1 MQRVILYTLLLGLA
15 LTIPGC
21 GPDHPT
27 GTYLATCTSY
37 EGKPYTD
44 FIVVNVQADGLIL
57 SSFTDFY
64 ALGEPATRKLPDS
77 LFHQPLLR
85 KNFFGGYD
93 TLALTLAEDELTLTT
108 YGESS
113 VDHFTA
119 KRVSD
124 LDDLRV
130 RPAGITPFANKIFE
144 RWSDR
149 SIWIF
154 SADNR
159 LQIRDYK
166 GDRIYQF
173 DHDQLYSVDE
183 FNGEQYL
190 NIHPDFDDKFRIT
203 DVTLSQ
209 IKLATVACQAPGDTL
224 TLRFLRDTQIVSVL
238 PPQSVLLQAP
248 IHQPETYST
257 YWYETRWT
265 MTLTADGYFTYH
277 PSGHFSNYHLYTGR
291 YTERDSII
299 YLDYVESE
307 FGDFRPT
314 DPDRLF
320 RLANGHLL
328 WPNGAA
334 MGPPATD
341 EHLYSERFHL
351 LVEAGKR
358 LLHRPPF
365 GSVVP
370 ADGYIQATILEI
382 HPDTLVRFAPSPYRR
397 QAFAESLADT
407 LTLTEVRRLVGGG

>member
-1 MQRVILYTLLLGLA
+1 MRRVICCATLLTIA
-15 LTIPGC
+15 LVVTGC

-27 GTYLATCTSY
+27 GTYLATCATS
-37 EGKPYTD
+37 ERHPYTD
-44 FIVVNVQADGLIL
+44 FIVVNVQADGLYL
-57 SSFTDFY
+57 SDFTDFY
-64 ALGEPATRKLPDS
+64 ALGEPPAVQLPDS
-77 LFHQPLLR
+77 LFQQPLLR

-93 TLALTLAEDELTLTT
+93 TVALTLSKDTLTLTT
-108 YGESS
+108 YGEFS
-113 VDHFTA
+113 VDYFTA

-124 LDDLRV
+124 LENLRV
-130 RPAGITPFANKIFE
+130 RPASITPFANKIFE
-144 RWSDR
+144 RWTDR

-173 DHDQLYSVDE
+173 DYDQLYSVDE
-183 FNGEQYL
+183 FDGEQYL

-203 DVTLSQ
+203 DVTPSQ

-265 MTLTADGYFTYH
+265 MTLTVDGYFTYH

-291 YTERDSII
+291 YTEQDSII
-299 YLDYVESE
+299 YLDYVESD

-320 RLANGHLL
+320 RLANGQLL

-334 MGPPATD
+334 FGPPAAD
-341 EHLYSERFHL
+341 EHRYSERFYL
-351 LVEAGKR
+351 LVEASAR
-358 LLHRPPF
+358 LSHRPPF
-365 GSVVP
+365 GSLVP
-370 ADGYIQATILEI
+370 ADGYIQATILEL
-382 HPDTLVRFAPSPYRR
+382 HPDTLVRFAPAPHRR
-397 QAFAESLADT
+397 PAFPESLADT
-407 LTLTEVRRLVGGG
+407 MTLTAVRRVVGDK